1 MKKLFIYRENGEFV
15 IERVNQFNHATKR
28 VFVSEEGL
36 QEGIQAYSHVLD
48 EYILQVAEDLWGMVI
63 NIVGSPSMISKGQLD
78 PLFTSHKKMYD
89 VRWNGATGDSDE
101 IEKDFV
107 KVAEKNEI
115 PSEVINE
122 MLEQIYIPPYH
133 ENNLP
138 YYLKANSHGG
148 RRKGSGRPS
157 IGTTRKVSVTLP
169 DEIWNAIDKKKN
181 NLDISQ
187 SQTLR
192 LIIEQYF
199 EDRR

>member
-28 VFVSEEGL
+28 FFVSEEGL

-63 NIVGSPSMISKGQLD
+63 NIVGSSSMISKGQLD

-89 VRWNGATGDSDE
+89 VRWNGATGNSDE

-107 KVAEKNEI
+107 KMAEKNGI

-133 ENNLP
+133 ENKLP

-169 DEIWNAIDKKKN
+169 DEIWDAIDKKKN